1 MKKFFLGI
9 GIFLVIIITVVFVA
23 IKFYVNEDLIKENL
37 VQQAKQ
43 LTQQNVA
50 IEGDLN
56 LTFYPRIGFEL
67 GGVTLFN
74 QADYADAKQVEIKHI
89 HVAVELMSLLSKTIV
104 VNNVYVEG
112 ISVNVETLRDGRNNM
127 ASLIATLAPKD
138 KPISNEDIQAIEL
151 TPEGDIAKSDYQF
164 IVEGVSITD
173 ANFSFN
179 NRKDG
184 TYHQLSDTSLI
195 IGKFEF
201 TKPVDIDLVA
211 NYRSNKITAVLK
223 SSMQLTVDDQLSD
236 IRLTQLS
243 NTLTLAGDLL
253 PRPEMTITLAGDLVY
268 ASADK
273 TAQVTDMMLTVDE
286 LELSGNL
293 SADLATKPRLSYDL
307 AMGKV
312 VLDDWLPKAT
322 EATKSDTTNSDAT
335 NSDTN
340 RPAVKNG
347 AKQAPEQEPDLSVL
361 STFEQKGSLT
371 IAQIKQGEYVLDNV
385 KIQSQLEKG
394 VLQLTDLS
402 VDLYEGK
409 LTAKGEL
416 DSNTKPAVFNIN
428 SRLEKV
434 QSEQL
439 VTIAAGKKLLTGVV
453 DVDVQLSGQGLTVT
467 RLKSATTGNINTVF
481 SDGAILGMN
490 VAQKAREA
498 IAKVTGKHSGEE
510 DLSKNT
516 DFSSMIANF
525 KLGSGKLTSTE
536 IKLHSPAIKMDG
548 AGEANLMHEQL
559 DFNFGAYI
567 TEDIGGQSS
576 STMKTIRKLR
586 FPVDVKGPWVKP
598 EITFDTA
605 SLTKQILKSKEDKLK
620 KSLDKKLDKKLDK
633 YLGSDPEKQKIK
645 DELFKGLDKWFN

>member
-9 GIFLVIIITVVFVA
+9 GIFLVIIITVGFVA
-23 IKFYVNEDLIKENL
+23 IKLYVNEDLIKENL

-56 LTFYPRIGFEL
+56 LTFYPQIGFEL

-74 QADYADAKQVEIKHI
+74 QADYADAKQVEIKKI
-89 HVAVELMSLLSKTIV
+89 HAAVELMSLFSKTIV
-104 VNNVYVEG
+104 VNNVHVEG

-127 ASLIATLAPKD
+127 ESLIATLAPKD
-138 KPISNEDIQAIEL
+138 KPLSNEDIQAIEL

-164 IVEGVSITD
+164 VVGGVSITD

-184 TYHQLSDTSLI
+184 TYHQLSDTSLT

-201 TKPVDIDLVA
+201 TKPVDISLVA
-211 NYRSNKITAVLK
+211 NYRSNEIMAVLK
-223 SSMQLTVDDQLSD
+223 SDMQLTVDAEFSD
-236 IRLTQLS
+236 IRLTQLN
-243 NTLTLAGDLL
+243 NTLTLAGDSL

-268 ASADK
+268 SSADK

-293 SADLATKPRLSYDL
+293 SADLFTKPRLSYEL
-307 AMGKV
+307 AMGNV

-322 EATKSDTTNSDAT
+322 EATKSDTTNSDA
-335 NSDTN
+335 SK
-340 RPAVKNG
+340 PAAKKG

-361 STFEQKGSLT
+361 SAFEQKGSLT
-371 IAQIKQGEYVLDNV
+371 IAQIKQGEYVLDNF
-385 KIQSQLEKG
+385 KLQSQLEKG
-394 VLQLTDLS
+394 VLQLTNLTA
-402 VDLYEGK
+402 DLYEGK

-416 DSNTKPAVFNIN
+416 NSVAKPAVFSIN
-428 SRLEKV
+428 SRLDKV

-439 VTIAAGKKLLTGVV
+439 VTIAAGKKLLTGLV

-467 RLKSATTGNINTVF
+467 RLKSATAGNINTVF
-481 SDGAILGMN
+481 SDGAILGVN

-498 IAKVTGKHSGEE
+498 IAKVTGKQSGKE
-510 DLSKNT
+510 DLSKQT
-516 DFSSMIANF
+516 DFSSMIASF

-536 IKLHSPAIKMDG
+536 ISLHSPAIKMDG
-548 AGEANLMHEQL
+548 TGQANLILEQL

-586 FPVDVKGPWVKP
+586 FPVDVKGPWAKP

-605 SLTKQILKSKEDKLK
+605 SLAKQILKSKEDKLK